1 MSLDRVFHPSPVMPR
16 ESGASINHG
25 ESSGSPAL
33 AGDDD
38 SGRKNTLGSEADL
51 IRANGRSNH
60 IFTPCSA

>member
-1 MSLDRVFHPSPVMPR
+1 MPR